1 MKPWLII
8 IGAARAGIL
17 RRAARMR
24 HYCPTVEPP
33 KIPLSRALSCSRIR
47 SLWRVMRADIM
58 DRDHLL
64 QIVQPMLVAFR
75 HEITKMRSDGAT
87 QAEIAQMLDEL
98 DEAYSRDD
106 DAEGRLV
113 VAVLREA
120 ARQQS

>member
-1 MKPWLII
+1 
-8 IGAARAGIL
+8 
-17 RRAARMR
+17 
-24 HYCPTVEPP
+24 V
-33 KIPLSRALSCSRIR
+33 
-47 SLWRVMRADIM
+47 
-58 DRDHLL
+58 L
-64 QIVQPMLVAFR
+64 QIVQPMLVAFK

-87 QAEIAQMLDEL
+87 QAEIDQMLDEL

>member
-1 MKPWLII
+1 
-8 IGAARAGIL
+8 
-17 RRAARMR
+17 
-24 HYCPTVEPP
+24 
-33 KIPLSRALSCSRIR
+33 
-47 SLWRVMRADIM
+47 M

-87 QAEIAQMLDEL
+87 QAEIDQMLDEL

-120 ARQQS
+120 ARQLS

>member
-1 MKPWLII
+1 
-8 IGAARAGIL
+8 
-17 RRAARMR
+17 
-24 HYCPTVEPP
+24 
-33 KIPLSRALSCSRIR
+33 
-47 SLWRVMRADIM
+47 M